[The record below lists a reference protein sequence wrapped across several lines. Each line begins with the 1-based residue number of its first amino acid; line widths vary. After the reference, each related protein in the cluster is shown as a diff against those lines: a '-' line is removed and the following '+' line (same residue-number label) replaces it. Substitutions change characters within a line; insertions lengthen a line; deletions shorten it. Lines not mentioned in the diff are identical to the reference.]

1 LAIDIGKDD
10 MTRKLAPGRILAL
23 SGVWF
28 AVAIAIFPLLWLLIT
43 SFKTQKEIFSI
54 NPTFI
59 PLEPT
64 LRNYRVILEGYDP
77 GRGLQVPILPV
88 FRNSIVVAVI
98 TTATALIVAST
109 AAYSLVRSGIAW
121 IKWVFLAI
129 LFMRTIPRIIIAIP
143 MYLLLQRLGLLD
155 SIPGLVLAHLT
166 VVLPLAAFLMVS
178 FMQDLPTEIEEAAR
192 VDGAS
197 NLQTFMKIVL
207 PLSTP
212 GLAVTAIFG
221 FVLSYNEF
229 LYSIILISSPGAR
242 TLPVALS
249 LYIQQYGIVWELLST
264 AGTLAMLPVVAFAF
278 LIQRYIVRGLSM
290 GAVKG

>member
-1 LAIDIGKDD
+1 
-10 MTRKLAPGRILAL
+10 MLAL
-23 SGVWF
+23 SGIWL

-43 SFKTQKEIFSI
+43 SFKSPKEIFSI
-54 NPTFI
+54 NPTLI

-88 FRNSIVVAVI
+88 FRNSIVIALI
-98 TTATALIVAST
+98 TTATAVIVAAT
-109 AAYSLVRSGIAW
+109 AAYSLVRSGLAW
-121 IKWVFLAI
+121 IKWIFLAI
-129 LFMRTIPRIIIAIP
+129 LFMRTIPRITIAIP
-143 MYLLLQRLGLLD
+143 LYLLLQQLGLLD
-155 SIPGLVLAHLT
+155 SVPGLVLAHLT
-166 VVLPLAAFLMVS
+166 VVLPLATFLMVS

-197 NLQTFMKIVL
+197 NMQTFIKIVL
-207 PLSTP
+207 PLSAP

-221 FVLSYNEF
+221 FILSYNEF
-229 LYSIILISSPGAR
+229 LYSIILISSPGVR

-249 LYIQQYGIVWELLST
+249 LYIQQYGIVWELLSA
-264 AGTLAMLPVVAFAF
+264 AGTLAIVPVVVFAF